1 VDPEAAA
8 RGLAEAG
15 LITVRV
21 ATGSMAP
28 TLRAGEAVL
37 VRAGTPAEGD
47 VVLLRAAGALTLHRL
62 VARLGPRWVHAGD
75 APGVQAGLCRP
86 GDVLGVADLPR
97 RPSPLPRRAW
107 LTLVAVGRG
116 ALHRVMMR

>member
-1 VDPEAAA
+1 MDVGEAA
-8 RGLAEAG
+8 RGLAEVG

-28 TLRAGEAVL
+28 TLCAGETVL
-37 VRAGTPAEGD
+37 VRAAPPSVGD
-47 VVLLRAAGALTLHRL
+47 VVLLHAAGALTLHRL
-62 VARLGPRWVHAGD
+62 VARVGARWVHAGD
-75 APGVQAGLCRP
+75 APGVQAGLCRS

-97 RPSPLPRRAW
+97 RPSPLVRRGW
-107 LTLVAVGRG
+107 LTLVAFGRG